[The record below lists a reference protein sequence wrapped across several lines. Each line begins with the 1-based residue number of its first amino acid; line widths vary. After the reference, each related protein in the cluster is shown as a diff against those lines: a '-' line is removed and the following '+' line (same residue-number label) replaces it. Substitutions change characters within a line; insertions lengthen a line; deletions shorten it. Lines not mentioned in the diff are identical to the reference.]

1 MARASGLKAGCL
13 AFFVEA
19 ELEIVEFMPPYRLVS
34 ASQGRVRSRTSWSLA
49 SIETAANRTG
59 TNVVFVGDYQLPLA
73 LRLVGDRAI
82 ETLVSDQVRK
92 SLNNLVRVFAS
103 DAPAP

>member
-1 MARASGLKAGCL
+1 MARASGPKAGCL

-19 ELEIVEFMPPYRLVS
+19 ELEIVEFTPPHRLVS
-34 ASQGRVRSRTSWSLA
+34 ASRGRVRSQTSWSLA
-49 SIETAANRTG
+49 SSETG
-59 TNVVFVGDYQLPLA
+59 TGRPATHVVFVGDYQLPLA

-92 SLNNLVRVFAS
+92 SLNNLVRIFAS